1 MMSLSDRKIVSIR
14 LVNGDGTTT
23 DMTITDSF
31 DEASF
36 YREEISGMS
45 GVIMSYKEDD
55 SIIFIAE
62 SQIRLIA
69 TCPKEV
75 TNG

>member
-36 YREEISGMS
+36 YRE
-45 GVIMSYKEDD
+45 
-55 SIIFIAE
+55 
-62 SQIRLIA
+62 
-69 TCPKEV
+69 
-75 TNG
+75 